1 MVKSLYSG
9 VSGLTTHQTR
19 MDVIGNNIANVNSDG
34 FKASKTTFRD
44 IYYQGYRSATS
55 GRATYAGNNPS
66 QVGYGVQIGSI
77 DKDMSQ
83 SGGRSTKFAFDMML
97 EGDGFFMTMTFDNL
111 NLNSDK
117 NPSITRYTRL
127 GKFGVDS
134 YGNVV
139 ASNNVFVVGSRNT
152 LDGLLETGDNSGNA
166 LNDVEYVDRNDDG
179 KITASDITYRNVIN
193 LDELMQ
199 QAYNVYTDEFGYMYG
214 YDWDAI
220 LASGTGGGTGG
231 NNTAGFAG
239 VVYDEKKLEADGW
252 TVTKDTNGNVTA
264 ITKATAGG
272 TGGGTGGGTTT
283 GTAITDEEKKKYVDI
298 QETLKKLNAPTSNT
312 DAKAAGA
319 QFRYY
324 VDNSGKKIV
333 DEDGNSPVYS
343 GGTGTGG
350 GTGGAG
356 GTTTTSIYDQF
367 FNNGVPQTG
376 DALKAAKAAAGNAGA
391 IVGEVRFK
399 DADALDIGSDGR
411 IMVNYAGETKFLGR
425 IDIAVFE
432 NPEGLS
438 EDGNTQFAESAAS
451 GEAGLKRAGVDPGVT
466 TTAIKSGYVEM
477 SNVNL
482 ADEFSDMIITQRG
495 FQANARII
503 TTSDSMLE
511 ELVNLKR

>member
-44 IYYQGYRSATS
+44 IYYQGYRSAS
-55 GRATYAGNNPS
+55 AGRNTFAGNNPS
-66 QVGYGVQIGSI
+66 QVGYGVQVGSI

-83 SGGRSTKFAFDMML
+83 SGGRMTKYAFDMML

-117 NPSITRYTRL
+117 SPSIMRYTRL
-127 GKFGVDS
+127 GKFSVDS
-134 YGNVV
+134 FGNVV

-152 LDGLLETGDNSGNA
+152 LDGLLAIGDDSGRA
-166 LNDVEYVDRNDDG
+166 LNDVEYVDRNGDD
-179 KITASDITYRNVIN
+179 KITASDITYRNVLN

-199 QAYNVYTDEFGYMYG
+199 QAYNAYTDEFGYLYG
-214 YDWDAI
+214 YDWDKI
-220 LASGTGGGTGG
+220 LASGNAGGANPPAGGT
-231 NNTAGFAG
+231 NTGGFAG

-252 TVTKDTNGNVTA
+252 SVTKDTNGNVTA
-264 ITKATAGG
+264 ITKPAAGG
-272 TGGGTGGGTTT
+272 TGGTGGT
-283 GTAITDEEKKKYVDI
+283 GTATNMTDEEKKKYIDI
-298 QETLKKLNAPTSNT
+298 QETLKKLNAP
-312 DAKAAGA
+312 DANGKAAGA
-319 QFRYY
+319 QYRYF

-333 DEDGNSPVYS
+333 DDNGNSPVYS

-350 GTGGAG
+350 GTGGATAG
-356 GTTTTSIYDQF
+356 AGIYDGF
-367 FNNGVPQTG
+367 FDTNGVKTG
-376 DALKAAKAAAGNAGA
+376 DDLKAAKSAAGAAGA
-391 IVGEVRFK
+391 LIGEVRFQ
-399 DADALDIGSDGR
+399 DADELDIGADGR
-411 IMVNYAGETKFLGR
+411 IMVNYAGDSKYLGR
-425 IDIAVFE
+425 IDISVFE

-438 EDGNTQFAESAAS
+438 QTGDTEFSESMAS
-451 GEAGLKRAGVDPGVT
+451 GEAHLKRATMDPGATNTSIV
-466 TTAIKSGYVEM
+466 SGRVEM

>member
-34 FKASKTTFRD
+34 FKASKVTFRD
-44 IYYQGYRSATS
+44 IYYQGYMSATS
-55 GRATYAGNNPS
+55 GRNTYAGNNPS
-66 QVGYGVQIGSI
+66 QVGYGVQVGSI

-117 NPSITRYTRL
+117 NPAITRYTRL

-139 ASNNVFVVGSRNT
+139 ATNNYFVVGSRNT
-152 LDGLLETGDNSGNA
+152 LDGLLATGDDSGNS

-179 KITASDITYRNVIN
+179 RITATDITYRNVIN

-214 YDWDAI
+214 YDWDKI
-220 LASGTGGGTGG
+220 LASGGTTTGGGTGTTG
-231 NNTAGFAG
+231 GFAG

-252 TVTKDTNGNVTA
+252 SVTKDDSGNITA
-264 ITKATAGG
+264 ITRPAAGG
-272 TGGGTGGGTTT
+272 TTGGGTGTGT

-298 QETLKKLNAPTSNT
+298 QETLKKLNAP
-312 DAKAAGA
+312 DANGKAAGA
-319 QFRYY
+319 QYRYF

-350 GTGGAG
+350 AGGAG
-356 GTTTTSIYDQF
+356 GGTGGIYDEF
-367 FNNGVPQTG
+367 FGTDGVKTG
-376 DALKAAKAAAGNAGA
+376 DDLKAAKAAAGNAGA
-391 IVGEVRFK
+391 LIGEVKFK
-399 DADALDIGSDGR
+399 DADELDIGKDGR
-411 IMVNYAGETKFLGR
+411 IMVNYAGETKFLAR

-438 EDGNTQFAESAAS
+438 EDGETQFAESAAS
-451 GEAGLKRAGVDPGVT
+451 GEAGLKRAGIDPGVT
-466 TTAIKSGYVEM
+466 KTKIVSGKVEM

>member
-9 VSGLTTHQTR
+9 VSGLTVHQTR

-44 IYYQGYRSATS
+44 IYYQGYMSATS
-55 GRATYAGNNPS
+55 GRNTYAGNNPS
-66 QVGYGVQIGSI
+66 QVGYGVKVGSI

-83 SGGRSTKFAFDMML
+83 SGGRATKFAFDMML

-117 NPSITRYTRL
+117 SPATTTYTRL
-127 GKFGVDS
+127 GKFSVDS

-139 ASNNVFVVGSRNT
+139 ATNNVFVVGSRNT

-179 KITASDITYRNVIN
+179 KITATDITYRNVIN

-214 YDWDAI
+214 YDWDKIIA
-220 LASGTGGGTGG
+220 GDGGTGQ
-231 NNTAGFAG
+231 NATAGFAG
-239 VVYDEKKLEADGW
+239 IVYDEKKLEADGW
-252 TVTKDTNGNVTA
+252 SVTKDANGNVTA
-264 ITKATAGG
+264 IARPGTGG
-272 TGGGTGGGTTT
+272 TGTGNNA
-283 GTAITDEEKKKYVDI
+283 TAANMTDEEKKKYIDI
-298 QETLKKLNAPTSNT
+298 QETLKKLNAP
-312 DAKAAGA
+312 DANGKAAGA
-319 QFRYY
+319 QYRYF

-350 GTGGAG
+350 NGG
-356 GTTTTSIYDQF
+356 GTAGVYDGF
-367 FNNGVPQTG
+367 FDGTNGVKTG
-376 DALKAAKAAAGNAGA
+376 DDLKAAKAAAGSAGA
-391 IVGEVRFK
+391 LIGEVKFK
-399 DADALDIGSDGR
+399 DADELDIGKDGR
-411 IMVNYAGETKFLGR
+411 IMVNYAGETKFLAR

-438 EDGNTQFAESAAS
+438 EDGETQFAESAAS
-451 GEAGLKRAGVDPGVT
+451 GEASLKRAGVDPGVT
-466 TTAIKSGYVEM
+466 KTKIVSGYVEM

>member
-1 MVKSLYSG
+1 MMRSLFSG
-9 VSGLTTHQTR
+9 VAGLKTHQTR

-34 FKASKTTFRD
+34 FKASKVTFRD
-44 IYYQGYRSATS
+44 IYYQGYMSATS
-55 GRATYAGNNPS
+55 GRNTYAGNNPS
-66 QVGYGVQIGSI
+66 QVGYGVQVGSI

-179 KITASDITYRNVIN
+179 KITATDITYRNVIN

-214 YDWDAI
+214 YDWDTIIGGAP
-220 LASGTGGGTGG
+220 AAGGGG
-231 NNTAGFAG
+231 NATAGFAG
-239 VVYDEKKLEADGW
+239 VVYDQKKLEADGY
-252 TVTKDTNGNVTA
+252 TYTPA
-264 ITKATAGG
+264 S
-272 TGGGTGGGTTT
+272 GTTAAKIQKD
-283 GTAITDEEKKKYVDI
+283 GKDVTDVETLKKYVDI
-298 QETLKKLNAPTSNT
+298 QETLKKLNAPTSDT
-312 DAKAAGA
+312 DIKAAGA
-319 QFRYY
+319 QYRYY
-324 VDNSGKKIV
+324 VDNSGKRIV
-333 DEDGNSPVYS
+333 DENGNSPTYS
-343 GGTGTGG
+343 GGTGGTGG
-350 GTGGAG
+350 GTAG
-356 GTTTTSIYDQF
+356 IYDAF
-367 FNNGVPQTG
+367 FDGANVKT
-376 DALKAAKAAAGNAGA
+376 DDDLKAAKAAAGNAGA
-391 IVGEVRFK
+391 LIGEVKFK
-399 DADALDIGSDGR
+399 DADELDIGKDGR
-411 IMVNYAGETKFLGR
+411 IMVNYAGETKFLAR

-438 EDGNTQFAESAAS
+438 EDGETQFAESAAS

-466 TTAIKSGYVEM
+466 KTKIVSGKVEM